1 MNHMQLASNL
11 HPPSVPEKFYTVHE
25 AAHESGLTLRQLQ
38 WWDEHGIL
46 SPVIQYH
53 RRLYTRE
60 QLDLAIRMAQ
70 LRKAGIRLWALRKY
84 AALPWTSICSVRV
97 GKPAMMGNT
106 LVVAKC

>member
-25 AAHESGLTLRQLQ
+25 AAHETGLTLRQLQ

-46 SPVIQYH
+46 KPAQMQH

-70 LRKAGIRLWALRKY
+70 LRKAGIRLWALRRY
-84 AALPWTSICSVRV
+84 AALPWTSVFTV
-97 GKPAMMGNT
+97 GVKKPRMMGNV
-106 LVVAKC
+106 LVVAK

>member
-1 MNHMQLASNL
+1 MNHMQLAANL

-38 WWDEHGIL
+38 WWDERGIL
-46 SPVIQYH
+46 SPIVQYH

-70 LRKAGIRLWALRKY
+70 LRKAGIKLWALRKY
-84 AALPWTSICSVRV
+84 ASLPWTSLFTVQAK
-97 GKPAMMGNT
+97 KPRMMGNV
-106 LVVAKC
+106 LVVAR